1 MPGKLEDCKEPV
13 WLSKVSKNR
22 KQGMRSEKS
31 RSSDIGELGCHSND
45 VGSYSEGNED
55 LFHIFSRL
63 FFLRRQLTW

>member
-45 VGSYSEGNED
+45 VGSYSE
-55 LFHIFSRL
+55 
-63 FFLRRQLTW
+63 